1 MAEICLILEGTYP
14 YVVGGVSNWVQM
26 LVSGLPEFDFSVAH
40 FYTGK
45 EPEEKKYNIP
55 INIKTIKNIP
65 LMINEDFSSL
75 NGFVE
80 SIPDAD
86 IYHALSTGF
95 AGLAATEIKSRTQ
108 RPFILTEHGIYWHEI
123 ELGADEIECGF
134 KIIKT
139 DQGEL
144 KLGKTWQTWGNTFKN
159 FAKSAYHS
167 ADAIT
172 TVCNAN
178 AQKQFELNANE
189 KKCSVIPNG
198 VDVSFYSSNTKKS
211 EPGQPVKIALIG
223 RVTPIKEIEIFIR
236 SCAFVKQK
244 LPGAEFFVIGPIN
257 HDTDYYNSCLVLKEK
272 LGLQELAFTG
282 EVDLSGYLD
291 QLDVVVLTSKSEG
304 QPFVLLESMAA
315 GIPVVATDV
324 GGCCE
329 LVNGFDDGMG
339 SAGEICSV
347 GDVAG
352 ISAAIFKICANSKL
366 WYQYSQTGKKRV
378 EAFYSKKRFLESYKS
393 LYSKHLGK
401 ATG

>member
-1 MAEICLILEGTYP
+1 MQPSEEIKARIDIVDLIREYINLQPAGVNFRARCPFHQEKSPSFIVSPDKQIYHCFGCGRGGDIFSFIQEMEGVNFVEALRILAP
-14 YVVGGVSNWVQM
+14 KAGVSLKRQDPKLSSERNRIM
-26 LVSGLPEFDFSVAH
+26 DIMDISRK
-40 FYTGK
+40 FYH
-45 EPEEKKYNIP
+45 
-55 INIKTIKNIP
+55 KTF
-65 LMINEDFSSL
+65 L
-75 NGFVE
+75 E
-80 SIPDAD
+80 SP
-86 IYHALSTGF
+86 
-95 AGLAATEIKSRTQ
+95 
-108 RPFILTEHGIYWHEI
+108 
-123 ELGADEIECGF
+123 
-134 KIIKT
+134 
-139 DQGEL
+139 
-144 KLGKTWQTWGNTFKN
+144 
-159 FAKSAYHS
+159 FAKKAREYLLERGLKEETMEEWQIGFSLDS
-167 ADAIT
+167 WDSI
-172 TVCNAN
+172 
-178 AQKQFELNANE
+178 LNLL
-189 KKCSVIPNG
+189 
-198 VDVSFYSSNTKKS
+198 KS
-211 EPGQPVKIALIG
+211 QGF
-223 RVTPIKEIEIFIR
+223 KEIEIFIR
-236 SCAFVKQK
+236 SCAFVKQQ

-272 LGLQELAFTG
+272 LGLHELAFTG